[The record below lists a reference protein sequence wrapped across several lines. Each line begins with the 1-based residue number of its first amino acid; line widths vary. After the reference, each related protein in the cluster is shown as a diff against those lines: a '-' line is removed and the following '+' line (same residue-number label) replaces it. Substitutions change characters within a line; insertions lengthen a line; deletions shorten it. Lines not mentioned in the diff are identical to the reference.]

1 MKQTKSVLKNK
12 PIYNSSSSRPTSI
25 EMANQMY
32 KDAFQVKKQGFA
44 AKNPHMSDGELDKMT
59 KKYLAEINK

>member
-1 MKQTKSVLKNK
+1 MSKKPLKSK
-12 PIYNSSSSRPTSI
+12 PTSL

-44 AKNPHMSDGELDKMT
+44 AKNPHLSDGELDKMT

>member
-1 MKQTKSVLKNK
+1 MKQTKSALKNK
-12 PIYNSSSSRPTSI
+12 PLNISSRLKPTSL

-44 AKNPHMSDGELDKMT
+44 AKNPNLSDGELDIMT
-59 KKYLAEINK
+59 KQYLAEINK